1 MLESF
6 AGGRPWTN
14 TEGAFHLFGLIP
26 DVPIALQA
34 EAANG
39 DLSDVVT
46 ITITPG
52 MEQQDVVLTIP

>member
-1 MLESF
+1 MKVACD
-6 AGGRPWTN
+6 AGAPLTKLLRP
-14 TEGAFHLFGLIP
+14 LSLLC

-46 ITITPG
+46 ITVPPG
-52 MEQQDVVLTIP
+52 MEQLSVVLTIP